1 MLHAYRYTFNDDIKH
16 ADILETYD
24 LARLAIESIYG
35 DARVRLETGHAYR
48 NEDHIMCIAG
58 NDIMGKAINLV
69 FTGLAARRHGTGSF
83 VVEPVDTDSA
93 T

>member
-35 DARVRLETGHAYR
+35 DARVRLESRYEHDSDTR
-48 NEDHIMCIAG
+48 TIWIIG
-58 NDIMGKAINLV
+58 NYEIGNTLNLV
-69 FTGLAARRHGTGSF
+69 FVGFASREFGAGSF
-83 VVEPVDTDSA
+83 VVEAVDQA
-93 T
+93 